1 MVQDGCAIA
10 AWFRLGVYGNMH
22 MVQAGCARE
31 HGAGFKLV
39 CRLSV
44 HGSMVWAGCAWLHG
58 AGWGCMAT
66 WDRLDVGW
74 VCQGAWCRLG
84 VPGSMAQAGCAWL
97 QGGGWAC
104 MVAWWR
110 LDVHG
115 ILHGFSQNKKE
126 FKTKDSLPKRIYL
139 PQVIPPSPPSPLSF
153 RAFGKMGRH
162 ICLSRVQQWLALQKW

>member
-1 MVQDGCAIA
+1 
-10 AWFRLGVYGNMH
+10 
-22 MVQAGCARE
+22 MVQARRVWQHAY
-31 HGAGFKLV
+31 GAGRV
-39 CRLSV
+39 CQGARCRLQV
-44 HGSMVWAGCAWLHG
+44 GVQTECAWKHG
-58 AGWGCMAT
+58 
-66 WDRLDVGW
+66 VGW
-74 VCQGAWCRLG
+74 VCMAAWCRLGVHGYMGQAGCRLG